1 VTAARFTVPGVDLDL
16 VARSHGWYDLSPFV
30 WDEAKRRLSFV
41 FLRDGAPVS
50 VLLAARR
57 TGGVAVSSP
66 APASAVRPVVTRVLD
81 LSADLSP
88 FHVLCAAHRDE
99 GFGWMADRLAGRILR
114 APTLFE
120 DAVKVLCTTNCSWSL
135 TKAMVTRMIA
145 AFDRGGAFPDAAF
158 LASLPERRLRE
169 ELKVGYRAPFLHVFA
184 ARVDSGALDLS
195 TWEDPSR
202 SDTEV
207 MELIR
212 AEKGFGP
219 YAAETLL
226 RLLGHHGH
234 LGLDSW
240 SRKKV
245 AELRFRGRAVKD
257 ARVARL
263 YQPFGRFAG
272 LAFWLDV
279 TRDWHDGREKLWP

>member
-1 VTAARFTVPGVDLDL
+1 MTGSRFTVPGVELDL
-16 VARSHGWYDLSPFV
+16 VARSHGWYDLPPFA
-30 WDEAKRRLSFV
+30 WDEEKARLTFV
-41 FLRDGAPVS
+41 TLHGGEPVRV
-50 VLLAARR
+50 VLTAR
-57 TGGVAVSSP
+57 TGGVGVSSP
-66 APASAVRPVVTRVLD
+66 APAPAVRPVVARVLD
-81 LSADLSP
+81 LAADLAP
-88 FHVLCAAHRDE
+88 FHALCAEHRAE
-99 GFGWMADRLAGRILR
+99 GFGWMADRRAGRILR

-145 AFDRGGAFPDAAF
+145 AFGKGGAFPDAPF
-158 LASLPERRLRE
+158 IASLPERRLRE
-169 ELKVGYRAPFLHVFA
+169 ELKVGYRAPFLHAFA
-184 ARVDSGALDLS
+184 ARVESGALDLS
-195 TWEDPSR
+195 TWEDPSH
-202 SDTEV
+202 SDLEV

-245 AELRFRGRAVKD
+245 AELRFRGRSVED
-257 ARVARL
+257 ARVARF
-263 YQPFGRFAG
+263 YRPFGRFAG

-279 TRDWHDGREKLWP
+279 TRDWHAGGETLWP